1 MKVEGVEEREM
12 YTTAMRASAEVSGHE
27 QEVKEASESVSEVDS
42 PISISNTTPFPSSL
56 VIDVKVHSFSDASLL
71 YFALVIVKELVAD
84 DILSN
89 EVVDSVKEEN
99 DTPFS
104 SSTPFDASIR
114 WDVSDESAG
123 VNASCE
129 MLTVDVDVTI
139 IYGLNDVLMVV

>member
-1 MKVEGVEEREM
+1 MF
-12 YTTAMRASAEVSGHE
+12 
-27 QEVKEASESVSEVDS
+27 
-42 PISISNTTPFPSSL
+42 SNG
-56 VIDVKVHSFSDASLL
+56 
-71 YFALVIVKELVAD
+71 
-84 DILSN
+84 
-89 EVVDSVKEEN
+89 VVDRVMEEN

-114 WDVSDESAG
+114 WDVSVESAG